1 MGLKKVFGDNLVGW
15 VAQVGSLQTTSIS
28 SNIKLF
34 LLTFYTVQK
43 KHYFFQSA
51 IVCLIFFQFLYLFLA
66 YFCIDFF
73 HIFFLY
79 SFLHQIIFYIHFETT
94 FATFAYYFYNIRL
107 FFLYPFLDANNF
119 LLVLAVFFL
128 FNNKCCYYSSSL
140 YRKE

>member
-1 MGLKKVFGDNLVGW
+1 MSGSYGVRRRNDKKDIQISECLFLFPLN
-15 VAQVGSLQTTSIS
+15 ATTSSKIP
-28 SNIKLF
+28 IILF
-34 LLTFYTVQK
+34 
-43 KHYFFQSA
+43 FFQSA
-51 IVCLIFFQFLYLFLA
+51 IVFLIFFQFLYLFLA
-66 YFCIDFF
+66 YFRIDFF

-79 SFLHQIIFYIHFETT
+79 SFLHQIIFYIHFEPT